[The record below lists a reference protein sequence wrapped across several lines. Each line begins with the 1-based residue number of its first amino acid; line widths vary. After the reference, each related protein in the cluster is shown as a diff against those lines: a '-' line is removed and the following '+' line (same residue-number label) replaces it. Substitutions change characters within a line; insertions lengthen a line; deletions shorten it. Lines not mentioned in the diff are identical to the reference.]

1 MPVHASSALDE
12 TAFALNTVE
21 ASLEAE
27 SAEDLPQ
34 FTRVGGVALA
44 QPSGSAGE
52 SREEQRRL
60 RRLFVTSRSL
70 LQVAEEAD
78 DERELVLTVVQA
90 AAIWHDVDARAYRR
104 DLAGRFVLDVRLPGA
119 DLSVGPR
126 DFSAFSVV
134 SGPVT
139 RISTVGEQEQ
149 LGWNDLAGELAL
161 LPIASSGQAQPRWVL
176 AIPIETDAM
185 VSSNLLLLCEMLG
198 LCLDRMSAR
207 RDQELR
213 KRLTRDLVDREDP
226 VAELASTALAQIVGF
241 LGAAQGRLM
250 TGVAAGAEAV
260 AGAEAAEGTDPRT
273 MAEAGGDWTAGA
285 PPQLEPGQSLMT
297 PRRLTMAFS
306 VGNRAMTLIDLTA
319 PEGADFGITHASL
332 LESAVGVLRTW
343 LAGVLDGAAAQAV
356 EVMSAEGFETRIGE
370 ELGRTKQSNLE
381 TGLIVIDLAPGSP
394 RRDARV
400 RSNVPS
406 PVARQLRS
414 SDVLGRLKSGEICAL
429 LTNTTADG
437 AGFAAARILTSLAAL
452 AREHDLPTVSVGATT
467 FGSADESVADV
478 LARAQQDAKRRSGG
492 QE

>member
-1 MPVHASSALDE
+1 
-12 TAFALNTVE
+12 
-21 ASLEAE
+21 
-27 SAEDLPQ
+27 
-34 FTRVGGVALA
+34 
-44 QPSGSAGE
+44 
-52 SREEQRRL
+52 
-60 RRLFVTSRSL
+60 
-70 LQVAEEAD
+70 VAEEAE

-198 LCLDRMSAR
+198 LCLDRMAAR

-226 VAELASTALAQIVGF
+226 VAELANTALAQIVGF
-241 LGAAQGRLM
+241 LGATQGRLM
-250 TGVAAGAEAV
+250 TGTSSAGDTPESAE
-260 AGAEAAEGTDPRT
+260 PRT
-273 MAEAGGDWTAGA
+273 MAEAGGEWAAG
-285 PPQLEPGQSLMT
+285 PPAQLEPGQSLMT
-297 PRRLTMAFS
+297 PKRLTMAFS

-356 EVMSAEGFETRIGE
+356 EVMSAEGFENRIDE
-370 ELGRTKQSNLE
+370 ELNRSKQSNLE

-394 RRDARV
+394 RRDVKV

-406 PVARQLRS
+406 PVARALRS
-414 SDVLGRLKSGEICAL
+414 TDVLGRLKSGEICAL

-437 AGFAAARILTSLAAL
+437 ASFAATRLLQGLAAL
-452 AREHDLPTVSVGATT
+452 AREHNLPTVSVGATT
-467 FGSADESVADV
+467 FGSSEESVTDV

-492 QE
+492 EHE